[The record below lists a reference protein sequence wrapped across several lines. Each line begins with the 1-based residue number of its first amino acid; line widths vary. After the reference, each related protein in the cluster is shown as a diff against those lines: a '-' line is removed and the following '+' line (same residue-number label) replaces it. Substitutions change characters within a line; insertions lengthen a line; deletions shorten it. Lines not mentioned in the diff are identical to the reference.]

1 MSKAEA
7 VEYVSACLKGE
18 IKPDDIPKPVVPED
32 IADSL
37 IIRRYMLE
45 GREMNTIKTGRSA
58 SAISRIRSGEIK
70 KPRKNRIIQIGVAL
84 GLTPEQLRQFVRS
97 SGHSFPISK
106 AML

>member
-7 VEYVSACLKGE
+7 VEYVSACLKGQ
-18 IKPDDIPKPVVPED
+18 ITPDDIPKPVVPED

-45 GREMNTIKTGRSA
+45 GRGMNTIKIGCSA